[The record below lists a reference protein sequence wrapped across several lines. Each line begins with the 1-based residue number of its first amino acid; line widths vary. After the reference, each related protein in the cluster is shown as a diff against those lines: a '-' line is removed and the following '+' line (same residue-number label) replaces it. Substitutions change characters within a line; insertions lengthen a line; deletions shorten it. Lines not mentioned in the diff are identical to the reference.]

1 MPPGSFELFEAGST
15 SKNEKTKQN
24 KFSNVFIHN
33 PQVLS
38 SAFIFTLSGILT
50 EGMRLGN
57 GKASI

>member
-1 MPPGSFELFEAGST
+1 MPPGSFELFEAGS

-38 SAFIFTLSGILT
+38 SAFIFHYLVSLRR
-50 EGMRLGN
+50 ECD
-57 GKASI
+57 